1 MKKIFLY
8 VLCLVPC
15 LWGCF
20 EDDGNYSYKELNEIT
35 EDGMQWTYAIVEG
48 DSLHIE
54 PKLHFSK
61 DSVNVRLKH
70 EWILPDTTIEGEIL
84 DIESYSG
91 PIGYKTCYYKVTD
104 LDIDLPYIFE
114 FMLDVSAKYKA
125 GWLLLTEKDGKP
137 ELAMVREM
145 YETNE
150 EGILLNTTYMEE
162 FGIYKNANDV
172 ELEGTPVKLV
182 EHFSTTAYASL
193 TPEVWVLLNGGRGTV
208 LLNGQSLQRETF
220 LSEEFIGDQL
230 PEGFRIKDA
239 VFYSHMHYVLS
250 EDGKMYSRKTEE
262 EDAFHAGRFDPEP
275 VGGDRYYVPLIIPTC
290 FYEFDGGLF
299 YERNSNQYLCISDY
313 KWGTDDN
320 GEILE
325 ITYNGYPENFTP
337 LNDLGNK
344 RVVYSNFR
352 DGSYWAPTYIYSILY
367 DEVEHKFYRQY
378 FEFVYEYYSRYFE
391 VGPEIYESEFVGNEL
406 SEESVMCLSRMTP
419 FFFFS
424 SGANQDKL
432 YWVST
437 NATAEAPRLY
447 YDFQGDRITT
457 ISVAVDEE
465 VGERMGVGTES
476 GKFYIFDVNSKI
488 LASGQSKILYE
499 MKGNQG
505 KVVDVIYKVG
515 DNREFDMGAEGR

>member
-162 FGIYKNANDV
+162 FV
-172 ELEGTPVKLV
+172 
-182 EHFSTTAYASL
+182 
-193 TPEVWVLLNGGRGTV
+193 
-208 LLNGQSLQRETF
+208 
-220 LSEEFIGDQL
+220 FI
-230 PEGFRIKDA
+230 
-239 VFYSHMHYVLS
+239 
-250 EDGKMYSRKTEE
+250 
-262 EDAFHAGRFDPEP
+262 
-275 VGGDRYYVPLIIPTC
+275 
-290 FYEFDGGLF
+290 
-299 YERNSNQYLCISDY
+299 
-313 KWGTDDN
+313 
-320 GEILE
+320 
-325 ITYNGYPENFTP
+325 
-337 LNDLGNK
+337 
-344 RVVYSNFR
+344 
-352 DGSYWAPTYIYSILY
+352 
-367 DEVEHKFYRQY
+367 
-378 FEFVYEYYSRYFE
+378 
-391 VGPEIYESEFVGNEL
+391 
-406 SEESVMCLSRMTP
+406 RM
-419 FFFFS
+419 
-424 SGANQDKL
+424 
-432 YWVST
+432 
-437 NATAEAPRLY
+437 
-447 YDFQGDRITT
+447 
-457 ISVAVDEE
+457 
-465 VGERMGVGTES
+465 RM
-476 GKFYIFDVNSKI
+476 
-488 LASGQSKILYE
+488 
-499 MKGNQG
+499 M
-505 KVVDVIYKVG
+505 
-515 DNREFDMGAEGR
+515 